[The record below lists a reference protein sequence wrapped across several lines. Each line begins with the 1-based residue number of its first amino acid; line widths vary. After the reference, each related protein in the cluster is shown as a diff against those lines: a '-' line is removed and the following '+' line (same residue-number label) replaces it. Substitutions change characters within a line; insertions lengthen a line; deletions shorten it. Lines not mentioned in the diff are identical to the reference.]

1 MLSGVCSDASHPS
14 LVLLRFLPDPV
25 WPGVCLRRG
34 PHACVPSAKD
44 TALTPASAAATLEPD
59 PTAGCV
65 SADGSAEDTAA
76 RLDGPAASPRQQL
89 IVVASLLDK
98 VPNLAGLAR
107 TCEIFR
113 AQSLVLADTSIIKR
127 DPLFAAVSMTA
138 EHWVS
143 MTQVTQVQLP
153 GWLRGAQQEGYSLVG
168 LEQTARSHNLHSFKF
183 PARTVLVL
191 GAEADGIPPDIL
203 SHLECTIEI
212 PQLGVVRSL
221 NVHVSGALAIHEY
234 TRQHSFGTQQL
245 PDS

>member
-1 MLSGVCSDASHPS
+1 M
-14 LVLLRFLPDPV
+14 
-25 WPGVCLRRG
+25 
-34 PHACVPSAKD
+34 
-44 TALTPASAAATLEPD
+44 
-59 PTAGCV
+59 
-65 SADGSAEDTAA
+65 
-76 RLDGPAASPRQQL
+76 
-89 IVVASLLDK
+89 VASLLDK

-138 EHWVS
+138 EHWVR

-153 GWLRGAQQEGYSLVG
+153 GWLRRAQQEGYSLVG
-168 LEQTARSHNLHSFKF
+168 LEQTARSHSLHSFEF

-203 SHLECTIEI
+203 SHLDYTIEI

-234 TRQHSFGTQQL
+234 TRQHTFGIQQL
-245 PDS
+245 PGSWNC